1 MANHPNRGWRSRW
14 SIDLETATATHRDG
28 WSFKFSPAADQSGA
42 FDGKCITQPSPL
54 TSEHLAKAPRIAME
68 AGDIYI
74 EARRGRH

>member
-28 WSFKFSPAADQSGA
+28 WVFKFSPATDQAGA
-42 FDGKCITQPSPL
+42 FDGKCIAQPDPI
-54 TSEHLAKAPRIAME
+54 TPDHINNAARLAPE

>member
-28 WSFKFSPAADQSGA
+28 WVFKFEPAAGQAGA
-42 FDGKCITQPSPL
+42 FDGKCIAKPSQL
-54 TSEHLAKAPRIAME
+54 TPEHLAKAQRIASE

-74 EARRGRH
+74 EARNARH